1 MILYKKIWLFPNEKT
16 GLPYVDPRK
25 WLFRI
30 CEAAEVRKLGYYAIR
45 RYVASILDDK
55 YKASRK
61 SIQKLLRHKKESTT
75 ERYLYQIHSD
85 LKNMAGLVVPKE

>member
-1 MILYKKIWLFPNEKT
+1 MLTRGNGSRGSARQQK
-16 GLPYVDPRK
+16 
-25 WLFRI
+25 
-30 CEAAEVRKLGYYAIR
+30 VRKLGYHALR
-45 RYVASILDDK
+45 KYVASILDDK

-85 LKNMAGLVVPKE
+85 LKSMAGLAVPKKYDELEGL